1 MIFSVQTSRGIEMQ
15 NLETYNPE
23 TYNTEEMTQI
33 FKMSPATLRRR
44 LKEEAR
50 EGRGNFPLPI
60 QSGPKKSL
68 RWSAESVRKFLQN
81 GNDAP
86 PTSPTLKIESAKSR
100 RVRHLE
106 AMKKLEKK
114 GVRLNSKRQEP
125 LPHQA
130 VDK

>member
-1 MIFSVQTSRGIEMQ
+1 MQ
-15 NLETYNPE
+15 NPE

-33 FKMSPATLRRR
+33 FKCSPATLNRR
-44 LKEEAR
+44 LKEAR

-60 QSGPKKSL
+60 QTGPKRSL
-68 RWSAESVRKFLQN
+68 RWCAESVKKFLQN

-86 PTSPTLKIESAKSR
+86 PTSPTLKIESGKSR

-106 AMKKLEKK
+106 AMKKLEQK
-114 GVRLNSKRQEP
+114 GVRLDRKRHEP

-130 VDK
+130 ANK